1 MAGIIGNGFID
12 RIRARWQRRRAPAAM
27 PVSGAEQ
34 AANAEKLDALAGAA
48 GRQYEGAYGA
58 LGDAK
63 ARFDALAAGQGPS
76 VAQAQ
81 LEAASGRNIAA
92 QMALAG
98 QARGGNLAQMANQ
111 AQATGAGM
119 AMQTQ
124 QQLAELRAEEQLAAM
139 NASAGLAGQMAGM
152 ANDRQMGTLGMG
164 QQAMGAQADRAMAWG
179 MAQQDQAQRRRESNL
194 GFGLG
199 LLEAGTGLA
208 GTFSDRTLKRDIKPA
223 KSPIAMLLLADPEVS
238 EDGGGCPHCG
248 RPGCEAEHETESMG
262 SDSAEREGG
271 GLAQRL
277 AARKALGKLRPY
289 EYEYNDEGRSRGMPE
304 GKVVGVMAQDLE
316 RSEAGRELVD
326 DEQGRKWIDGRKA
339 LSLLL
344 AGAADHEARLR
355 AVEKGKVR

>member
-12 RIRARWQRRRAPAAM
+12 RIRARWQRRRAPAPM
-27 PVSGAEQ
+27 PISGAEQ

-124 QQLAELRAEEQLAAM
+124 QQMAELRAEEQLAAM

-164 QQAMGAQADRAMAWG
+164 QQAMAAQADRTMAWG

-223 KSPIAMLLLADPEVS
+223 KSPIAMLLLA
-238 EDGGGCPHCG
+238 EDDEDDGGCPHCG
-248 RPGCEAEHETESMG
+248 RPDCQAEHETESMG
-262 SDSAEREGG
+262 SEPPEPEAEGG
-271 GLAQRL
+271 GLARRL

-289 EYEYNDEGRSRGMPE
+289 EYEYNDEGRARGMPE

-316 RSEAGRELVD
+316 LSEAGRALVD